1 MHMRDL
7 VSTKGE
13 LCVWSGPLK
22 PSQKTHRPDRPVHV
36 YVYGAFFLQYGLVAG
51 CRGKPAPNKS
61 RCAEAFRAPWVPR
74 CIWSR
79 PQAEIVVKRIWP
91 VFLSLVRAEVHVC
104 FVPDRYPGVFGRGRR
119 PRAQS
124 QKFFRCRDLA
134 SLKGEM
140 CVFGWGP
147 SDHQGRRGE
156 GGIWGEVQGC
166 RTFTSGVCAG
176 ISSQA
181 PAKF

>member
-1 MHMRDL
+1 MAGGERSLHMRDF

-13 LCVWSGPLK
+13 LCVFGQGP
-22 PSQKTHRPDRPVHV
+22 SNHHRRHIDIE
-36 YVYGAFFLQYGLVAG
+36 
-51 CRGKPAPNKS
+51 GKPAPNKS

-74 CIWSR
+74 CTWSR
-79 PQAEIVVKRIWP
+79 PQAEIVVIRIWP